1 MLQSKL
7 HVDRVVNFSFI
18 AADERSTEHGGMAET
33 TTLANFQARMDE
45 AVQAVAG
52 GNRTRFAELLG
63 ATENPKQVG
72 KQWHSRGSIPATY
85 ARALQSLGLSID
97 YINHGE
103 GHLLSGPASASQ
115 SGGLDV
121 SRLTLMIECL
131 EGALLDAKRELD
143 PARKARIVS
152 LIYADPGIGNT
163 REAVQSALRVAFM
176 AMG

>member
-1 MLQSKL
+1 M
-7 HVDRVVNFSFI
+7 
-18 AADERSTEHGGMAET
+18 ADITALEA
-33 TTLANFQARMDE
+33 FQARMDE
-45 AVQAVAG
+45 AVQAVAD
-52 GNRTRFAELLG
+52 GNRTRFAELIG

-72 KQWHSRGSIPATY
+72 KQWHSRGTIPAKY
-85 ARALQSLGLSID
+85 ARALQALGLSID

-103 GHLLSGPASASQ
+103 GKLLSDASPASQ
-115 SGGLDV
+115 PGGLDV
-121 SRLTLMIECL
+121 PRLTLMIECL